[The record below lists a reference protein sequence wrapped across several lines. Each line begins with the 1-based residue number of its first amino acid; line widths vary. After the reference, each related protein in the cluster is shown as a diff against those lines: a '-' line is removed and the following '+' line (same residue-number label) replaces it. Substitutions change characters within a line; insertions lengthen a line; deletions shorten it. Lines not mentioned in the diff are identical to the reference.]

1 LLSSQQSNLKS
12 TSKSGRSRKKPPLP
26 PSTFPI
32 EHYLQPVLSSTSK
45 GPILTIHLFSSSGV
59 WSWLPSINLPISRSS
74 HPLDAAC
81 TSSSLSRIIA
91 LCSGNPRDNSSFVLQ
106 AHRKLTVEEMR
117 DLISHDS
124 PVNQQILNL
133 YLHLLSNQYD
143 ATFLD
148 TGFFSL
154 LKDHG
159 WSRVSS
165 WFALQAPQFCA
176 RSNSCPLLTTESVI
190 SIHSLPR
197 LQQPLGCCHK
207 EGDLWFSVLPLCQ

>member
-1 LLSSQQSNLKS
+1 MAPMDSIEDLCCQLKSSTDCISGQLGQLMSDLHQPNSELNPPMVTKAPSSASIHTFTPRCLTNTDNLLVTQSGVNPLLNDLLSSQQSNLKS

-106 AHRKLTVEEMR
+106 AHRKT
-117 DLISHDS
+117 
-124 PVNQQILNL
+124 
-133 YLHLLSNQYD
+133 
-143 ATFLD
+143 
-148 TGFFSL
+148 
-154 LKDHG
+154 
-159 WSRVSS
+159 
-165 WFALQAPQFCA
+165 
-176 RSNSCPLLTTESVI
+176 NS
-190 SIHSLPR
+190 
-197 LQQPLGCCHK
+197 
-207 EGDLWFSVLPLCQ
+207 